1 MRGDRLRR
9 SRSRRPRPGAL
20 PVRVA
25 VAVLSLVFVAGC
37 GGMFRPDLARPRY
50 VSDEPAATSVERR
63 AERATVRI
71 RTLGCG
77 ALSTGSG
84 VVVGERELLT
94 NAHVVAGAETLE
106 INLWDGTTLSAEVRS
121 AASADDLAIIEVDA
135 PLTGEGRAAVAEFA
149 TADPPVGAP
158 LLVFGFP
165 GGLRFTVDKGEVD
178 SYAEVDGERSI
189 VMTNPVVPG
198 NSGGP
203 VFDGTGAVVGIVRA
217 RLVDTGNGVAIP
229 VTTVAAALA
238 TMRTAPTG
246 TAPGCDEFVQ

>member
-1 MRGDRLRR
+1 M
-9 SRSRRPRPGAL
+9 RSRRGRRRPIG
-20 PVRVA
+20 VVS
-25 VAVLSLVFVAGC
+25 AVLLVTALLAGC

-50 VSDEPAATSVERR
+50 VSNEPAATSVERR
-63 AERATVRI
+63 AEQATVRI

-84 VVVGERELLT
+84 VVIGDRELLT
-94 NAHVVAGAETLE
+94 NAHVVAGAESLE

-121 AASADDLAIIEVDA
+121 AASADDLAIVEVDA
-135 PLTGEGRAAVAEFA
+135 PLTGEGRGVVAEFA
-149 TADPPVGAP
+149 AADPPVGAP

-189 VMTNPVVPG
+189 IMTNPVVPG

-203 VFDGTGAVVGIVRA
+203 VFDDTGAVVGLVRA
-217 RLVDTGNGVAIP
+217 RLVDSGNGVAIP
-229 VTTVAAALA
+229 VSTVEAALA
-238 TMRTAPTG
+238 TMRAAPSG